1 MIFPK
6 QGDVVVVDAEPHAGH
21 EMGGHNPRSGNIR
34 RHYVVVSSTAYNSA
48 THMFVGMPVTTIN
61 RSGNA
66 RYLPLLI
73 NGSKRDGV
81 KGYVVLWQLQNFYYE
96 ARRGKVVNSVSP
108 AVLNRL
114 LTQVK
119 DIFDIN

>member
-48 THMFVGMPVTTIN
+48 THMFVGMPITTTN

-81 KGYVVLWQLQNFYYE
+81 KGYVVLWQLQNFDYE
-96 ARRGKVVNSVSP
+96 ARRGEVVNSVSP